1 MYGGRFSFL
10 RGGKLRNKEEE
21 VCFSYVRY
29 FRYIVIFELI
39 VFFFVWFKF
48 LIIF

>member
-39 VFFFVWFKF
+39 VFFLYGLNF
-48 LIIF
+48 